1 MLQPNLLRPEP
12 PWALDAL
19 HAIHR
24 HQALRASQVAALA
37 GADPATVGSDLRGL
51 CDQGLLSA
59 VRVPRG
65 HGGAVIEEAFLLSGA
80 GLLALQRAGLAPPG
94 RASQRPHGPYAL
106 AHDLERNQLGVVL
119 ERLDADGA
127 LVLERWT
134 TARTAL
140 GFAAHLPEKGTLV
153 RVPLVAD
160 AFAVVRRGGRSDG
173 LLVEVDMGSVS
184 LARMKAKYAGY
195 VRWWQG
201 GGPLRRFGL
210 RSLRVLTLTS
220 TPARLRQL
228 LDSAAEATCGQGMK
242 LLWFGTLDLLSA
254 DAPEAFLGPVWVRGD
269 APGARHALW
278 P

>member
-1 MLQPNLLRPEP
+1 MLQESLLDPNP

-24 HQALRASQVAALA
+24 HQALKPAQVAALVA
-37 GADPATVGSDLRGL
+37 ADPATVPSGLRAL
-51 CDQGLLSA
+51 RRRGLLSL
-59 VRVPRG
+59 VRVSRG
-65 HGGAVIEEAFLLSGA
+65 DADDDAFLLSGV

-94 RASQRPHGPYAL
+94 RATPRPHGPYAL
-106 AHDLERNQLGVVL
+106 AHDLERNQLGVAL
-119 ERLDADGA
+119 ERLDAEGA
-127 LVLERWT
+127 IVLERWT

-140 GFAAHLPEKGTLV
+140 GFAAHLPVKGSLV

-160 AFAVVRRGGRSDG
+160 AFAVVRHRGRTDG

-184 LARMKAKYAGY
+184 LARMRAKYAGY
-195 VRWWQG
+195 ARWWRD
-201 GGPLRRFGL
+201 GGPMRRFGL
-210 RSLRVLTLTS
+210 RSLRVLTLAS

-228 LDSAAEATCGQGMK
+228 VACAAEATGGQGMG
-242 LLWFGTLDLLSA
+242 LLWFGTLDLLRA
-254 DAPEAFLGPVWVRGD
+254 DAPEALLGPVWVRGD

>member
-1 MLQPNLLRPEP
+1 MSIQQNLLHPTP
-12 PWALDAL
+12 PWTLDAL

-24 HQALRASQVAALA
+24 HQALRPGQVAALVA
-37 GADPATVGSDLRGL
+37 ADPATVMADLDALRS
-51 CDQGLLSA
+51 QGLLSV
-59 VRVPRG
+59 VRVPRAD
-65 HGGAVIEEAFLLSGA
+65 GAGDDAYLLTGM

-94 RASQRPHGPYAL
+94 RMPSKPHGPYAL

-140 GFAAHLPEKGTLV
+140 GFAAHLPGRGTFV
-153 RVPLVAD
+153 RIPLVAD
-160 AFAVVRRGGRSDG
+160 AFAVVRHRGRVDG
-173 LLVEVDMGSVS
+173 LLVEIDMGSVS

-210 RSLRVLTLTS
+210 RSLRVLTLAP

-228 LDSAAEATCGQGMK
+228 LDCAAEAAGGQGTG
-242 LLWFGTLDLLSA
+242 LLWFGTLDLLSV
-254 DAPEAFLGPVWVRGD
+254 DAPDTLLGPVWVRGD
-269 APGARHALW
+269 EPGARHARGG
-278 P
+278 

>member
-1 MLQPNLLRPEP
+1 MQQNLLHPNP
-12 PWALDAL
+12 PWTLDAL

-24 HQALRASQVAALA
+24 HQALRPAQVAALVP
-37 GADPATVGSDLRGL
+37 ADPSTVSAELHALRS
-51 CDQGLLSA
+51 QGLLSL

-65 HGGAVIEEAFLLSGA
+65 RDGEPDDAFLLSGM
-80 GLLALQRAGLAPPG
+80 GLLALQHAGLAPPG
-94 RASQRPHGPYAL
+94 RVASRPHGPYAL

-160 AFAVVRRGGRSDG
+160 AFAVVRHRGRADG
-173 LLVEVDMGSVS
+173 LLVEVDMGSVP
-184 LARMKAKYAGY
+184 LARMRAKYAGY
-195 VRWWQG
+195 ARWWQD
-201 GGPLRRFGL
+201 GGPMRRFGL
-210 RSLRVLTLTS
+210 RSLRVLTLAP

-228 LDSAAEATCGQGMK
+228 VDCAAEATGGQGMG
-242 LLWFGTLDLLSA
+242 LLWFGMLDLLHA
-254 DAPEAFLGPVWVRGD
+254 DAPEALLGPVWVRGD

-278 P
+278 T

>member
-1 MLQPNLLRPEP
+1 MFQDNLLAPSP
-12 PWALDAL
+12 PWILEAL
-19 HAIHR
+19 HAVHR
-24 HQALRASQVAALA
+24 HQALRADQVASLA
-37 GADPATVGSDLRGL
+37 GADPSTIDADLQSLR
-51 CDQGLLSA
+51 DQGLLSA

-65 HGGAVIEEAFLLSGA
+65 QGGDALDDAYLLSGM

-94 RASQRPHGPYAL
+94 RLPRRPRGLFTL

-119 ERLDADGA
+119 ERLDAEGA
-127 LVLERWT
+127 LTLERWT

-153 RVPLVAD
+153 RIPLVAD
-160 AFAVVRRGGRSDG
+160 AFAVVRHRGRVDG

-201 GGPLRRFGL
+201 GGPLQRFGL
-210 RSLRVLTLTS
+210 RSLRVLTLVP

-228 LDSAAEATCGQGMK
+228 LDCAAEATAGQGAG
-242 LLWFGTLDLLSA
+242 LLWFGTLDLLSL
-254 DAPEAFLGPVWVRGD
+254 DAPEAFLGPVWARGD

-278 P
+278 A